1 MSSSYLHIP
10 SNAAPPT
17 SGLDDPAI
25 VYPFPLDN
33 WQLHAISAIHAGHN
47 VLVTAK
53 TGSGKTLVGEYQI
66 AYSLKQGKRVFYTT
80 PIKSLSNQKYHD
92 LKHLFPHAT
101 VGILTGDI
109 KSNPEAD
116 IVVMTTEI
124 LRNLLFKQ
132 ATPTAAIGT
141 AGQISLSNVG
151 AVVFD
156 EVHYIND
163 ADRGHVWEETLILLP
178 PEIQLILLS
187 ATIDSPDEFAAWL
200 GEAKQRP
207 ITLLKTTHRIVP
219 LIHGIFDPTQK
230 ELPLRP
236 LKIGDEA
243 PYDGAV
249 YTQWLKERASR
260 AKAADDWSAKV
271 GAAKAAGDSVAGSKD
286 KVKIQS
292 FTHTLNQC
300 VQELQTRDLMP
311 ALFFVMSRKEC
322 ERYADQVTGS
332 LISSTDTASIR
343 HIMSFHLHPYEET
356 LKYLPQYHQLTALLE
371 RGIGFHHSGV
381 LPILKEIVELLF
393 GRGLIKVLF
402 CTETFAVGL
411 NMPARTV
418 VFLDMKKPAGDG
430 ADGFRPFRADEY
442 IQMAG
447 RAGRRGKDTRGV
459 VIYLPARQPVEP
471 DELRSVFCGGLQP
484 LQSRL
489 QFHYDFVLKAVF
501 TTQTRCVTPLWE
513 TLMNNSF
520 WNAQRRAAVSVAESE
535 LADKDAARTAAAP
548 TPEQI
553 AEFERRDKLQSDVK
567 TLTNAA
573 KRKAAQELEQW
584 NARHVTVA
592 WRTAATQ
599 YTTYKRLTDECLKL
613 RMQLDE
619 LTCHDHTSRL
629 EPILAALDE
638 WGAFEPLH
646 IPECPGVAKPTPT
659 MTRFGILATEVNEC
673 NPLIVAK
680 LYESQIVKDVPAH
693 QIVAILAA
701 TIVDRESL
709 DKTVHP
715 YELPPL
721 IPTDVKQALVKMD
734 EWGQCGTRIDAK
746 YGIESPEYF
755 WSLSTLWVQIAYD
768 WIVHKKSAAEIA
780 STYGIYEGNLMRG
793 IHKLSAIVNEWI
805 SIATF
810 LADVDMLEKMKNVP
824 ELILRDIAVPESLY
838 LRL

>member
-1 MSSSYLHIP
+1 MASTSTFLHIP
-10 SNAAPPT
+10 SNATPPS

-25 VYPFPLDN
+25 VYSFPLDN
-33 WQLHAISAIHAGHN
+33 WQLHAVSAIHAGHN

-92 LKHLFPHAT
+92 LKHLFPHNS

-109 KSNPEAD
+109 KFNPEAD

-187 ATIDSPDEFAAWL
+187 ATIDSPEEFAGWL

-207 ITLLKTTHRIVP
+207 ISLLKTTHRIVP
-219 LIHGIFDPTQK
+219 LVHGIFDPTQK

-236 LKIGDEA
+236 LKVGDEA

-249 YTQWLKERASR
+249 YTQWLKERTAR

-271 GAAKAAGDSVAGSKD
+271 GAAKATGDSLAGSKD

-300 VQELQTRDLMP
+300 VHELQTRDLMP

-322 ERYADQVTGS
+322 ERYASQLTGS

-343 HIMSFHLHPYEET
+343 HIMRFHLHPYEET
-356 LKYLPQYHQLTALLE
+356 LRHLPQYHQLTALLE

-447 RAGRRGKDTRGV
+447 RAGRRGKDTRGIV
-459 VIYLPARQPVEP
+459 MYLPARQPVEP
-471 DELRSVFCGGLQP
+471 DELRSVFCGGLKP

-489 QFHYDFVLKAVF
+489 QFHYDFVLKAIF
-501 TTQTRCVTPLWE
+501 TTQTRAVAPLWE
-513 TLMNNSF
+513 TLINTSF
-520 WNAQRRAAVSVAESE
+520 WNAQRRTSAAALESE
-535 LADKDAARTAAAP
+535 LAAKEAAAKTMTI
-548 TPEQI
+548 TPDQI
-553 AEFERRDKLQSDVK
+553 REFEHRDKLQADVK
-567 TLTNAA
+567 MLSNAA

-584 NARHVTVA
+584 NARHMTVA

-599 YTTYKRLTDECLKL
+599 YTNYKRITDECMKL
-613 RMQLDE
+613 RTKLDE
-619 LTCHDHTSRL
+619 LITMDHTSRL
-629 EPILAALDE
+629 APILGALQD
-638 WGAFEPLH
+638 WGALEPSS
-646 IPECPGVAKPTPT
+646 IPDHMRVPALS
-659 MTRFGILATEVNEC
+659 RFGILATEVNEA
-673 NPLIVAK
+673 NPLLVAK
-680 LYESQIVKDVPAH
+680 LYESQIIKDAPVD
-693 QIVAILAA
+693 QIVAVLAA
-701 TIVDRESL
+701 TIVDRESME
-709 DKTVHP
+709 KTVHP

-721 IPTDVKQALVKMD
+721 IPTRVKQTLVKMD
-734 EWGQCGTRIDAK
+734 EWGQEGSRLDYK
-746 YGIESPEYF
+746 YGIDSPEYF
-755 WSLSTLWVQIAYD
+755 WSLSTLWVQITYD
-768 WIVHKKSAAEIA
+768 WVVHKKSAAEIA
-780 STYGIYEGNLMRG
+780 STYEIYEGNLMRG
-793 IHKLSAIVNEWI
+793 IHKLSAIVNEWM
-805 SIATF
+805 SIASFTS
-810 LADVDMLEKMKNVP
+810 DVDMLDKMKNVP